1 MYFIYTGKDCRER
14 KELKHDMNARKQLW
28 IAVICMTF
36 VVILGTVGF
45 MTIEEISLFQAF
57 WMTMITVL
65 TVGYG
70 DAVPVTQAGKVF
82 ALLIIPV
89 GVGIVT
95 YAIGVVAAMIIEG
108 NLFHAVRRKKM
119 DKQIAQLQNHI
130 IVCGCGRVGLQVV
143 HELQEK
149 KIPFV
154 VVDKDESILEKE
166 KLLYVHG
173 DATEDQVLHHAG
185 ISKAAGL
192 VAIVANDAENVFI
205 TLTARGLND
214 AIKIVARAEKP
225 ETEDKLKRAGAN
237 KVINPSSMAGIHI
250 AKGIANPLT
259 VHYIDTVLYGV
270 EQSFVIEEIAVGEGS
285 ILASKSLLESDVRN
299 QFDVTILAI
308 LRNGDV
314 IHNPTGQEKLQEHDM
329 IIVFGSV
336 EKLGQFEKEL
346 QSKR

>member
-1 MYFIYTGKDCRER
+1 
-14 KELKHDMNARKQLW
+14 MNARKQLW

-36 VVILGTVGF
+36 VVILGTIGF

-70 DAVPVTQAGKVF
+70 DAVPVTQVGKVF

-166 KLLYVHG
+166 KLLYIHG

-225 ETEDKLKRAGAN
+225 ETEEKLRRAGAN

-259 VHYIDTVLYGV
+259 VHYIDTVLYGI
-270 EQSFVIEEIAVGEGS
+270 EQSFVIEKILVGKDT
-285 ILASKSLLESDVRN
+285 ILVGKSLLESDVRN

-308 LRNGDV
+308 LRNGDI

-336 EKLGQFEKEL
+336 EKLRQFEKEL

>member
-1 MYFIYTGKDCRER
+1 
-14 KELKHDMNARKQLW
+14 MNARKQLW

-36 VVILGTVGF
+36 VVILGTLGF
-45 MTIEEISLFQAF
+45 MAIEEISLFQAF

-270 EQSFVIEEIAVGEGS
+270 EQSFVIEEIAVGKGS

-308 LRNGDV
+308 LRNGNV

-346 QSKR
+346 QSQR

>member
-1 MYFIYTGKDCRER
+1 M
-14 KELKHDMNARKQLW
+14 KHDMNARKQLW

-36 VVILGTVGF
+36 VVMLGTLGF

-70 DAVPVTQAGKVF
+70 DAVPITQAGKVF

-225 ETEDKLKRAGAN
+225 ETEGKLKRAGAN

-308 LRNGDV
+308 LRNGNV

>member
-1 MYFIYTGKDCRER
+1 
-14 KELKHDMNARKQLW
+14 MNARKQLW

-36 VVILGTVGF
+36 VVILGTLGF

-70 DAVPVTQAGKVF
+70 DVVPVTQAGKFF

-95 YAIGVVAAMIIEG
+95 YAMGVVAAMIIEG

-119 DKQIAQLQNHI
+119 DKQIAQLQKHI

-154 VVDKDESILEKE
+154 VVDKDESIFEQE

-173 DATEDQVLHHAG
+173 DATEDQVLHNAG

-205 TLTARGLND
+205 TLTARGLNG

-225 ETEDKLKRAGAN
+225 ETEEKLRRAGAN

-259 VHYIDTVLYGV
+259 VHYIDTVLYGI
-270 EQSFVIEEIAVGEGS
+270 EQSFVIEEIQVGKDS
-285 ILASKSLLESDVRN
+285 ILASKSLLESNVRN

-308 LRNGDV
+308 LRDGYI

>member
-1 MYFIYTGKDCRER
+1 MD
-14 KELKHDMNARKQLW
+14 ARRQLC
-28 IAVICMTF
+28 IAVVCMCF
-36 VVILGTVGF
+36 VVVLGTIGF
-45 MTIEEISLFQAF
+45 MVIEEISLFQAF

-70 DAVPVTQAGKVF
+70 DAVPLTQAGKVF

-119 DKQIAQLQNHI
+119 DKYIAELQGHI

-149 KIPFV
+149 NIPFV
-154 VVDKDESILEKE
+154 VVDKEETLLEKE
-166 KLLYVHG
+166 KFLYIQG
-173 DATEDQVLHHAG
+173 DATEDQVLHKAG
-185 ISKAAGL
+185 ITKAVGL

-225 ETEDKLKRAGAN
+225 ETEEKLRRAGAN

-259 VHYIDTVLYGV
+259 VHYIDAVLYGT
-270 EQSFVIEEIAVGEGS
+270 EQSFAIEEVQMGEGS
-285 ILASKSLLESDVRN
+285 LLIGKTLIESNIRN

-308 LRNGDV
+308 LRDGNV

-329 IIVFGSV
+329 IIVFGPV

-346 QSKR
+346 QSTR

>member
-1 MYFIYTGKDCRER
+1 MDDDDYCIDCWIRR
-14 KELKHDMNARKQLW
+14 CRSCNASR
-28 IAVICMTF
+28 
-36 VVILGTVGF
+36 
-45 MTIEEISLFQAF
+45 
-57 WMTMITVL
+57 
-65 TVGYG
+65 
-70 DAVPVTQAGKVF
+70 KVF

-95 YAIGVVAAMIIEG
+95 YAIGVVAAIIIEG

-166 KLLYVHG
+166 KLLYIHG

-214 AIKIVARAEKP
+214 AIKIVARAEKQ
-225 ETEDKLKRAGAN
+225 ETEEKLRRAGAN

-259 VHYIDTVLYGV
+259 VHYIDTVLYGI
-270 EQSFVIEEIAVGEGS
+270 EQSFVIEEISVGNDS
-285 ILASKSLLESDVRN
+285 ILVNKSLLESDVRN

-308 LRNGDV
+308 LRSGDI
-314 IHNPTGQEKLQEHDM
+314 IHNPTGREKLQEHDM

-346 QSKR
+346 QSTR

>member
-1 MYFIYTGKDCRER
+1 
-14 KELKHDMNARKQLW
+14 MNARKQLW

-36 VVILGTVGF
+36 VVILGTLGF
-45 MTIEEISLFQAF
+45 MAIEEISLFQAF

-70 DAVPVTQAGKVF
+70 DAVPVTQAGKIF

-95 YAIGVVAAMIIEG
+95 YAIGVVAAMIVEG

>member
-1 MYFIYTGKDCRER
+1 
-14 KELKHDMNARKQLW
+14 MNARKQLW

-36 VVILGTVGF
+36 VVILGTLGF

-149 KIPFV
+149 NIPFV

-259 VHYIDTVLYGV
+259 VHYIDTVLYGM
-270 EQSFVIEEIAVGEGS
+270 EQSFVIEEIAVGKGS

-314 IHNPTGQEKLQEHDM
+314 IHNPTGQEKLREHDM

>member
-1 MYFIYTGKDCRER
+1 
-14 KELKHDMNARKQLW
+14 MNARKQLW

-36 VVILGTVGF
+36 VVILGTLGF
-45 MTIEEISLFQAF
+45 MAIEEISLFQAF

-270 EQSFVIEEIAVGEGS
+270 EQSFVIEEIAVGKGS

-308 LRNGDV
+308 LRNGNV

>member
-1 MYFIYTGKDCRER
+1 
-14 KELKHDMNARKQLW
+14 MNARKQLW

-36 VVILGTVGF
+36 VVILGTIGF

-70 DAVPVTQAGKVF
+70 DAVPVTQVGKVF

-166 KLLYVHG
+166 KLLYIHG

-225 ETEDKLKRAGAN
+225 ETEEKLRRAGAN

-259 VHYIDTVLYGV
+259 VHYIDTVLYGI
-270 EQSFVIEEIAVGEGS
+270 EQSFIIEEILVGKDT
-285 ILASKSLLESDVRN
+285 ILVGKSLLESDVRN

-308 LRNGDV
+308 LRNGDI

-336 EKLGQFEKEL
+336 EKLRQFEKEL
-346 QSKR
+346 QSTR

>member
-1 MYFIYTGKDCRER
+1 M
-14 KELKHDMNARKQLW
+14 KHDMNARKQLW
-28 IAVICMTF
+28 IAVVCMTF
-36 VVILGTVGF
+36 VVILGTLGF

-95 YAIGVVAAMIIEG
+95 YAIGVVAAIIIEG

-166 KLLYVHG
+166 KLLYIHG

-214 AIKIVARAEKP
+214 AIKIVARAEKQ
-225 ETEDKLKRAGAN
+225 ETEEKLRRAGAN

-250 AKGIANPLT
+250 AKGIANLLT
-259 VHYIDTVLYGV
+259 VHYIDTVLYGI
-270 EQSFVIEEIAVGEGS
+270 EQSFVIEEISVGNDS
-285 ILASKSLLESDVRN
+285 ILVNKSLLESDVRN

-308 LRNGDV
+308 LRSGDI

-346 QSKR
+346 QSTR

>member
-1 MYFIYTGKDCRER
+1 
-14 KELKHDMNARKQLW
+14 MNARKQLW

-36 VVILGTVGF
+36 VVILGTLGF
-45 MTIEEISLFQAF
+45 MAIEEISLFQAF

-270 EQSFVIEEIAVGEGS
+270 EQSFVIEEIAVGKGS

>member
-1 MYFIYTGKDCRER
+1 
-14 KELKHDMNARKQLW
+14 MNARKQLW

-36 VVILGTVGF
+36 VVILGTLGF

-57 WMTMITVL
+57 WITMITVL

-270 EQSFVIEEIAVGEGS
+270 DQSFVIEEIAVGKCS

-308 LRNGDV
+308 LRNGNV

>member
-1 MYFIYTGKDCRER
+1 MD
-14 KELKHDMNARKQLW
+14 ARRQLC
-28 IAVICMTF
+28 IAVICMCF
-36 VVILGTVGF
+36 VVVLGTIGF
-45 MTIEEISLFQAF
+45 MVIEEISMFQAF

-70 DAVPVTQAGKVF
+70 DAVPLTQAGKVF

-119 DKQIAQLQNHI
+119 DKQIAELQGHI

-149 KIPFV
+149 NIPFV
-154 VVDKDESILEKE
+154 VVDKEEALLEKE
-166 KLLYVHG
+166 KFLYIQG
-173 DATEDQVLHHAG
+173 DATEDQVLHKAG
-185 ISKAAGL
+185 ITKAVGL

-225 ETEDKLKRAGAN
+225 ETEEKLRRAGAN

-259 VHYIDTVLYGV
+259 VHYIDAVLYGT
-270 EQSFVIEEIAVGEGS
+270 EQSFAIEEVQMGEGS
-285 ILASKSLLESDVRN
+285 LLIGKTLIESNIRN

-308 LRNGDV
+308 LRDGNV

-329 IIVFGSV
+329 IIVFGPV

-346 QSKR
+346 QSTR

>member
-1 MYFIYTGKDCRER
+1 MD
-14 KELKHDMNARKQLW
+14 ARKQLW

-36 VVILGTVGF
+36 VVILGTLGF

-225 ETEDKLKRAGAN
+225 ETEGKLKRAGAN

-308 LRNGDV
+308 LRNGNV

>member
-1 MYFIYTGKDCRER
+1 
-14 KELKHDMNARKQLW
+14 MNARKQLW

-36 VVILGTVGF
+36 VVILGTLGF

-82 ALLIIPV
+82 VLLIIPV

-225 ETEDKLKRAGAN
+225 ETEGKLKRAGAN

-270 EQSFVIEEIAVGEGS
+270 EQSFVIEEIAVGKGS
-285 ILASKSLLESDVRN
+285 ILANKSLLESDVRN

-308 LRNGDV
+308 LRNGNV

-346 QSKR
+346 QSTR

>member
-1 MYFIYTGKDCRER
+1 
-14 KELKHDMNARKQLW
+14 MNARKQLW

-36 VVILGTVGF
+36 VVILGTLGF

-149 KIPFV
+149 NIPFV

-205 TLTARGLND
+205 TLTTRGLND

-270 EQSFVIEEIAVGEGS
+270 DQSFVIEEIAVGKGS

-299 QFDVTILAI
+299 KFDVTILAI
-308 LRNGDV
+308 LRNGNV

>member
-1 MYFIYTGKDCRER
+1 M
-14 KELKHDMNARKQLW
+14 KHDMNARKQLW

-36 VVILGTVGF
+36 VVILGTLGF
-45 MTIEEISLFQAF
+45 MAIEEISLFQAF

-82 ALLIIPV
+82 ALLIIPI

-95 YAIGVVAAMIIEG
+95 YAIGVVAAMIVEG

-173 DATEDQVLHHAG
+173 DATEDEVLHHAG

-308 LRNGDV
+308 LRNGNV

-346 QSKR
+346 QSMR

>member
-1 MYFIYTGKDCRER
+1 
-14 KELKHDMNARKQLW
+14 MNARKQLW

-36 VVILGTVGF
+36 VVILGTLGF
-45 MTIEEISLFQAF
+45 MAIEEISLFQAF

-95 YAIGVVAAMIIEG
+95 YAIGVVAAMIVEG

-173 DATEDQVLHHAG
+173 DATEDEVLHHAG

-308 LRNGDV
+308 LRNGNV

-346 QSKR
+346 QSMR

>member
-1 MYFIYTGKDCRER
+1 
-14 KELKHDMNARKQLW
+14 MNARRQLL
-28 IAVICMTF
+28 IAVICMCF
-36 VVILGTVGF
+36 VVTLGTIGF
-45 MTIEEISLFQAF
+45 MIIEEISLFQAF

-70 DAVPVTQAGKVF
+70 DAVPLTQAGKIF

-108 NLFHAVRRKKM
+108 NLFHAVRRRKM
-119 DKQIAQLQNHI
+119 DKQIAQLQDHI

-154 VVDKDESILEKE
+154 VVDRDGEVLEKE

-173 DATEDQVLHHAG
+173 DATEDQVLIKAG
-185 ISKAAGL
+185 ITRAAGL

-205 TLTARGLND
+205 TLTARGLNSK
-214 AIKIVARAEKP
+214 IKIVARAEKP
-225 ETEDKLKRAGAN
+225 ETEEKLRRAGAT

-259 VHYIDTVLYGV
+259 VHYIDTVLYGI
-270 EQSFVIEEIAVGEGS
+270 EQSFAIEEVQIGKGS
-285 ILASKSLLESDVRN
+285 ILIGKTLLESNVRN

-308 LRNGDV
+308 LRDGDI
-314 IHNPTGQEKLQEHDM
+314 IHNPTGQEKLQERDM
-329 IIVFGSV
+329 IIVFGPV
-336 EKLGQFEKEL
+336 EKLEQFEKEL
-346 QSKR
+346 

>member
-1 MYFIYTGKDCRER
+1 
-14 KELKHDMNARKQLW
+14 MNARKQLW

-36 VVILGTVGF
+36 VVILGTLGF
-45 MTIEEISLFQAF
+45 MVIEEISLFQAF

-173 DATEDQVLHHAG
+173 DATEDEVLHHAG

-308 LRNGDV
+308 LRNGNV

-346 QSKR
+346 QSMR

>member
-1 MYFIYTGKDCRER
+1 
-14 KELKHDMNARKQLW
+14 MNARKQLW

-36 VVILGTVGF
+36 VVILGTLGF
-45 MTIEEISLFQAF
+45 MAIEEISLFQAF

-70 DAVPVTQAGKVF
+70 DAVPVTKAGKVF

-173 DATEDQVLHHAG
+173 DATEDEVLHHAG

-308 LRNGDV
+308 LRNGNV

-346 QSKR
+346 QSMR

>member
-1 MYFIYTGKDCRER
+1 
-14 KELKHDMNARKQLW
+14 MNARKQLW
-28 IAVICMTF
+28 IAVVCMTF
-36 VVILGTVGF
+36 VVILGTLGF

-95 YAIGVVAAMIIEG
+95 YAIGVVAAIIIEG

-166 KLLYVHG
+166 KLLYIHG

-214 AIKIVARAEKP
+214 AIKIVARAEKQ
-225 ETEDKLKRAGAN
+225 ETEEKLRRAGAN

-259 VHYIDTVLYGV
+259 VHYIDTVLYGI
-270 EQSFVIEEIAVGEGS
+270 EQSFVIEEISVGNDP
-285 ILASKSLLESDVRN
+285 ILVNKSLLESDVRN

-308 LRNGDV
+308 LRSGDI

-346 QSKR
+346 QSTR

>member
-1 MYFIYTGKDCRER
+1 
-14 KELKHDMNARKQLW
+14 MNARKQLW

-36 VVILGTVGF
+36 VVILGTLGF

-65 TVGYG
+65 MVGYG
-70 DAVPVTQAGKVF
+70 DAIPVTQAGKVF
-82 ALLIIPV
+82 ALLIIPI

-270 EQSFVIEEIAVGEGS
+270 EQSFVIEEIAVGKGS
-285 ILASKSLLESDVRN
+285 ILTNKSLLESDVRN

-308 LRNGDV
+308 LRNGNV

-346 QSKR
+346 QSMR

>member
-1 MYFIYTGKDCRER
+1 
-14 KELKHDMNARKQLW
+14 MNARKQLW
-28 IAVICMTF
+28 IAVISMTF
-36 VVILGTVGF
+36 VVILGTLGF
-45 MTIEEISLFQAF
+45 MAIEEISLFQAF

-270 EQSFVIEEIAVGEGS
+270 EQSFVIEEIAVGKGC

>member
-1 MYFIYTGKDCRER
+1 
-14 KELKHDMNARKQLW
+14 MNARKQLW

-36 VVILGTVGF
+36 VVILGTLGF

-70 DAVPVTQAGKVF
+70 DAVPVTQAGKIF

-154 VVDKDESILEKE
+154 VVDKEESILEKE

-308 LRNGDV
+308 LRNGNV

>member
-1 MYFIYTGKDCRER
+1 
-14 KELKHDMNARKQLW
+14 MNARKQLW

-36 VVILGTVGF
+36 VVILGTIGF

-70 DAVPVTQAGKVF
+70 DVVPITQAGKFF

-95 YAIGVVAAMIIEG
+95 YAMGVVAAMIIEG

-119 DKQIAQLQNHI
+119 DKQIAQLQKHI

-143 HELQEK
+143 HELKEK

-154 VVDKDESILEKE
+154 VVDKDESIFEQE

-173 DATEDQVLHHAG
+173 DATEDQVLHNAG

-214 AIKIVARAEKP
+214 TIKIVARAEKP
-225 ETEDKLKRAGAN
+225 ETEEKLRRAGAN

-259 VHYIDTVLYGV
+259 VHYIDTVLYGM
-270 EQSFVIEEIAVGEGS
+270 EQSFVIEEIQVGKDS
-285 ILASKSLLESDVRN
+285 ILASKSLLESNVRN

-308 LRNGDV
+308 LRDGYI

>member
-1 MYFIYTGKDCRER
+1 
-14 KELKHDMNARKQLW
+14 MNARKQLR
-28 IAVICMTF
+28 IAVVCMTF
-36 VVILGTVGF
+36 VVILGILGF

-95 YAIGVVAAMIIEG
+95 YAIGVVAAIIIEG

-166 KLLYVHG
+166 KLLYIHG

-214 AIKIVARAEKP
+214 AIKIVARAEKQ
-225 ETEDKLKRAGAN
+225 ETEDKLRRAGAN

-259 VHYIDTVLYGV
+259 VHYIDTVLYGI
-270 EQSFVIEEIAVGEGS
+270 EQSFVIEEISVGNDS
-285 ILASKSLLESDVRN
+285 ILVNKSLLESDVRN

-308 LRNGDV
+308 LRSGDI

-346 QSKR
+346 QSTR

>member
-1 MYFIYTGKDCRER
+1 M
-14 KELKHDMNARKQLW
+14 KHDMNARKQLW

-36 VVILGTVGF
+36 VVILGTLGF

-70 DAVPVTQAGKVF
+70 DAIPVTQAGKVF
-82 ALLIIPV
+82 ALLIIPI

-285 ILASKSLLESDVRN
+285 ILANKSLLESDVRN

-308 LRNGDV
+308 LRNGNV

-346 QSKR
+346 QSTR

>member
-1 MYFIYTGKDCRER
+1 
-14 KELKHDMNARKQLW
+14 MNARKQLW

-36 VVILGTVGF
+36 VVILGTLGF
-45 MTIEEISLFQAF
+45 MAIEEISLFQAF

-70 DAVPVTQAGKVF
+70 DVVPVTQAGKAF

-95 YAIGVVAAMIIEG
+95 YAIGVVAAMIVEG

-143 HELQEK
+143 YELQEK

-166 KLLYVHG
+166 KILYVHG
-173 DATEDQVLHHAG
+173 DATEDEVLHHAG

-308 LRNGDV
+308 LRNGNV

-346 QSKR
+346 QSMR

>member
-1 MYFIYTGKDCRER
+1 
-14 KELKHDMNARKQLW
+14 MNARKQLW

-36 VVILGTVGF
+36 VVILGTIGF

-119 DKQIAQLQNHI
+119 DKQIAQLKNHI

-149 KIPFV
+149 NIPFV
-154 VVDKDESILEKE
+154 VVDKDESILEQE
-166 KLLYVHG
+166 KLLFVHG
-173 DATEDQVLHHAG
+173 DATEDQVLHNAG
-185 ISKAAGL
+185 ILKAAGL

-205 TLTARGLND
+205 TLTARGYSVVSYYND
-214 AIKIVARAEKP
+214 TIKIVARSEKP
-225 ETEDKLKRAGAN
+225 ETEEKLRRAGAN

-259 VHYIDTVLYGV
+259 VHYIDTVLYGI
-270 EQSFVIEEIAVGEGS
+270 EQSFVIEEILVGKDS
-285 ILASKSLLESDVRN
+285 ILVGKSLLESNVRN

-308 LRNGDV
+308 SRNGDI
-314 IHNPTGQEKLQEHDM
+314 IHNPAGQEKLKERDM

-346 QSKR
+346 QSTR

>member
-1 MYFIYTGKDCRER
+1 
-14 KELKHDMNARKQLW
+14 MNARKQLW

-36 VVILGTVGF
+36 VVILGTLGF

-70 DAVPVTQAGKVF
+70 DAIPVTQAGKVF
-82 ALLIIPV
+82 ALLIIPI

-173 DATEDQVLHHAG
+173 DATEDQVLQHAG

-270 EQSFVIEEIAVGEGS
+270 EQSFVIEEIAVGKGS
-285 ILASKSLLESDVRN
+285 ILTNKSLLESDVRN

-308 LRNGDV
+308 LRNGNV

-346 QSKR
+346 QSMR

>member
-1 MYFIYTGKDCRER
+1 
-14 KELKHDMNARKQLW
+14 MNARKQLW

-36 VVILGTVGF
+36 VVILGTIGF

-108 NLFHAVRRKKM
+108 NLFHAVRRKKL
-119 DKQIAQLQNHI
+119 DKQIAQLKNHI

-154 VVDKDESILEKE
+154 VVDKDESVLEKG
-166 KLLYVHG
+166 KLLYIHG

-214 AIKIVARAEKP
+214 AIKIVARSEKP
-225 ETEDKLKRAGAN
+225 ETEEKLRRAGAN

-259 VHYIDTVLYGV
+259 VHYIDTVLYGI
-270 EQSFVIEEIAVGEGS
+270 EQSFVIEEILVGKDS
-285 ILASKSLLESDVRN
+285 ILVGKSLLESDVRN

-308 LRNGDV
+308 LRNGDI

-329 IIVFGSV
+329 IIVFGLV
-336 EKLGQFEKEL
+336 EKLKQFEKEL
-346 QSKR
+346 QSTR

>member
-1 MYFIYTGKDCRER
+1 MKR
-14 KELKHDMNARKQLW
+14 DMNARKQLW

-36 VVILGTVGF
+36 VVILGTLGF

-70 DAVPVTQAGKVF
+70 DAVPVTQAGKIF

-205 TLTARGLND
+205 TLTARGLNG

-308 LRNGDV
+308 LRNGNV

>member
-1 MYFIYTGKDCRER
+1 
-14 KELKHDMNARKQLW
+14 MNARKQLW

-36 VVILGTVGF
+36 VVILGTIGF

-57 WMTMITVL
+57 WMTVITVL

-119 DKQIAQLQNHI
+119 DKQIAQLKNHI

-154 VVDKDESILEKE
+154 VVDKDESVLEKG
-166 KLLYVHG
+166 KLLYIHG

-214 AIKIVARAEKP
+214 AIKIVARSEKP
-225 ETEDKLKRAGAN
+225 ETEEKLRRAGAN

-259 VHYIDTVLYGV
+259 VHYIDTVLYGI
-270 EQSFVIEEIAVGEGS
+270 EQSFVIEEILVGKDS
-285 ILASKSLLESDVRN
+285 ILVGKSLLQSDVRN

-308 LRNGDV
+308 LRNGDI

-329 IIVFGSV
+329 IIVFGLV
-336 EKLGQFEKEL
+336 EKLKQFEKEL
-346 QSKR
+346 QSTR